1 MPVHWT
7 IEPDRDLVTVVAEGE
22 VTCSELVAMVDALHE
37 RDAHGYRKL
46 YDGGRSIMRMTQDEV
61 LLLGVYMRA
70 EHARSPMGPMAAILP
85 EVDSEILAR
94 LLGMVALADRP
105 FRLFAKRERALKW
118 LLALP
123 PARHPSERVG
133 Q

>member
-1 MPVHWT
+1 MPVQWT
-7 IEPDRDLVTVVAEGE
+7 IEPDRNLVTVVAEGE
-22 VTCSELVAMVDALHE
+22 ATYRELVAMVDALHE

-70 EHARSPMGPMAAILP
+70 EHVRSPMGPMAAILP
-85 EVDSEILAR
+85 EEDPEILAR

-105 FRLFAKRERALKW
+105 FRLFTKRERALKW
-118 LLALP
+118 LLHLP

-133 Q
+133 K

>member
-1 MPVHWT
+1 MPVQWT

-22 VTCSELVAMVDALHE
+22 VTHGELVAMVDALCA

-46 YDGGRSIMRMTQDEV
+46 YDGARSRMRMTPEEV
-61 LLLGVYMRA
+61 LMLGLRMRT
-70 EHARSPMGPMAAILP
+70 EHERSRMGPMAAILP
-85 EVDSEILAR
+85 EENAEILAR

-105 FRLFAKRERALKW
+105 LRIFVKRGPALKW

-123 PARHPSERVG
+123 PARLPASV
-133 Q
+133 

>member
-1 MPVHWT
+1 MPVQWT

-22 VTCSELVAMVDALHE
+22 VTYGELVAMVDGLRE

-46 YDGGRSIMRMTQDEV
+46 YDGGLSFMRMTPEEILV
-61 LLLGVYMRA
+61 LGVYMRA

-85 EVDSEILAR
+85 EENPEILAR

-105 FRLFAKRERALKW
+105 FRLFARRERALKW

-123 PARHPSERVG
+123 PARRSIELAT
-133 Q
+133 